1 MYTKAAVPVLR
12 SRDFT
17 SYECLLGY
25 KLYGNPTKINICTSL
40 LFSQFRKEI
49 IMEYIVVQSGEVLCN
64 IMRETDTGYTQFKSI
79 LQLGR

>member
-49 IMEYIVVQSGEVLCN
+49 KCDYISENEMGWIYRMQGKDDKFV
-64 IMRETDTGYTQFKSI
+64 
-79 LQLGR
+79 